1 MNGSGQ
7 KLSMREKMAYGFGDA
22 ASNLFWKT
30 FTVFLP
36 NFYTDVFGLATGAMG
51 TMMLVTRIWNTGFDP
66 FLGVL
71 ADRTNTR
78 WGKFRPYLLWMS
90 VPFGF
95 FGVLMFITPHLTLGG
110 KLLYAY
116 LSYTLMMLAYSAI
129 NVPYG
134 ALMAVISPD
143 SQVRTSVASYRFR
156 FAFGGSLVVMLTM
169 NPLLQY
175 LGKGKGHSLQETMQ
189 YAYPR
194 AMTVWAVLAV
204 LLFVGCFAW
213 TKERV
218 KPLKSQQTSLGKD
231 VKDLFHNA
239 PWLFVVA
246 AGLFT
251 QIMTSLRDGTIVYY
265 FKYYVGSYGTSANA
279 CVAHGTGLTYWLT
292 FLLCYVKKYD
302 LLSIFL
308 GTGMICSLL
317 GVVLIPGVTKVLGRK
332 RAYMLLLSTSM
343 VLHVLSFW
351 VGPSQLKLMFF
362 WHILIN
368 VITGPTMVIIWAMFA
383 DTVDYSEWKTGRRA
397 TGLVFSAASMSQKL
411 GWALAGA
418 LNGWVLWLFGYKANL
433 LQSTHSLTGIRVM
446 MSFIP
451 AAAALVSFALASR
464 YPLDENTIKTMG
476 AELGAKRAAEV
487 QPAS

>member
-7 KLSMREKMAYGFGDA
+7 KLSAKEKMAYGFGDA

-36 NFYTDVFGLATGAMG
+36 NFYTDVFGLTTGAMG
-51 TMMLVTRIWNTGFDP
+51 TMMLVTRIWDTASDP
-66 FLGVL
+66 FFGAF
-71 ADRTNTR
+71 ADRTETR
-78 WGKFRPYLLWMS
+78 WGKFRPFLLWMAL
-90 VPFGF
+90 PFGF
-95 FGVLMFITPHLTLGG
+95 FGVLMFITPNFTPGG

-116 LSYTLMMLAYSAI
+116 VTYTLMMLAYSAI

-143 SQVRTSVASYRFR
+143 SQERTSVASYRFA
-156 FAFGGSLVVMLTM
+156 FAFGGSLVVMLAM

-194 AMTVWAVLAV
+194 AMTVWAVLAA

-218 KPLKSQQTSLGKD
+218 KPLKSQQTTLKKD
-231 VKDLFHNA
+231 LKDLFHNA

-265 FKYYVGSYGTSANA
+265 FKYYVGTYGTSANA

-308 GTGMICSLL
+308 GTGMICSLV
-317 GVVLIPGVTKVLGRK
+317 GVMLIPKVTKVLGRK
-332 RAYMLLLSTSM
+332 HTYLLLLAAAATLNS
-343 VLHVLSFW
+343 LSFW

-368 VITGPTMVIIWAMFA
+368 VFTGPTMVIIWAMFA

-418 LNGWVLWLFGYKANL
+418 LNGWVLWLFGYQANL
-433 LQSTHSLTGIRVM
+433 AQSTHSLTGIRMM

-451 AAAALVSFALASR
+451 ATAAIVSFSLACL
-464 YPLDENTIKTMG
+464 YPLTEKTIKTMG
-476 AELGAKRAAEV
+476 AELAAKRAAEGS
-487 QPAS
+487 AS

>member
-7 KLSMREKMAYGFGDA
+7 KLSMTEKMAYGFGDA

-30 FTVFLP
+30 FTMFLVF
-36 NFYTDVFGLATGAMG
+36 FYTDVFGLAAAAVG
-51 TMMLVTRIWNTGFDP
+51 TMMLITRVWDTGFDP
-66 FLGVL
+66 IIGAL
-71 ADRTNTR
+71 ADRTETR
-78 WGKFRPYLLWMS
+78 WGKFRPYLLWMAL
-90 VPFGF
+90 PFGF
-95 FGVLMFITPHLTLGG
+95 FGVLMFITPNFTLGG
-110 KLLYAY
+110 KLIYAY
-116 LSYTLMMLAYSAI
+116 LTYTLMMLAYSAI

-143 SQVRTSVASYRFR
+143 SQERTSVASYRFR
-156 FAFGGSLVVMLTM
+156 FAFGGSLLVVLTM
-169 NPLLQY
+169 RTLVQY
-175 LGKGKGHSLQETMQ
+175 LGHGNAISNLQRG
-189 YAYPR
+189 YPL
-194 AMTVWAVLAV
+194 AMTIWAALAV
-204 LLFVGCFAW
+204 LLFLGCFAW

-231 VKDLFHNA
+231 LKDLFRNV
-239 PWLFVVA
+239 PWFIVVA

-251 QIMTSLRDGTIVYY
+251 QIMTSLRDGTILYY
-265 FKYYVGSYGTSANA
+265 FKYYVGGNAASSAGG
-279 CVAHGTGLTYWLT
+279 CVAHGAGLTYWVT
-292 FLLCYVKKYD
+292 WLLCYVRKYD
-302 LLSIFL
+302 VTSIFM

-332 RAYMLLLSTSM
+332 RTYLLLLTAAM
-343 VLHVLSFW
+343 VLNSLSFW

-368 VITGPTMVIIWAMFA
+368 VFTGPTMVIIWAMFA

-433 LQSTHSLTGIRVM
+433 AQTTYSLTGIRMM

-451 AAAALVSFALASR
+451 AAAALVSLSIASF
-464 YPLDENTIKTMG
+464 YPLAEKTIKTMG
-476 AELGAKRAAEV
+476 ADLEAKRAAEG
-487 QPAS
+487 SES